1 MLLHKSP
8 STPPIETSLPKRIHE
23 VARIGLQ
30 FRIADMNGDDK
41 KYMVVLGK
49 SGTHILFN
57 EG

>member
-1 MLLHKSP
+1 MSFE
-8 STPPIETSLPKRIHE
+8 SDFS
-23 VARIGLQ
+23 
-30 FRIADMNGDDK
+30 FRIADMNGDGK